1 MTGVLKIEFVLMN
14 KLIYRM
20 KLNLPIL
27 QKSEAIVSINFIF
40 DLFQKL
46 NMILII
52 KIYSTFKSRVEVMRN
67 LSYSISKK
75 YSWVN
80 ICHLSIH

>member
-1 MTGVLKIEFVLMN
+1 
-14 KLIYRM
+14 M

-27 QKSEAIVSINFIF
+27 QISEAIVSVDFIF

-46 NMILII
+46 NMIFII

-67 LSYSISKK
+67 LSYRISKK
-75 YSWVN
+75 YSLVN